1 MSPVRGGH
9 ARPRSERC
17 RLATRAIVMLAAG
30 ALLAA
35 CDAGGDA
42 AGEPAARTET
52 AQQYVQRVQDELVEL
67 SKGLEA
73 AAWVRATYITP
84 DTAVLA
90 TLAKQQYAE
99 WHGRAVAGSLAYADQ
114 DLDPQ
119 TRRALTLLKL
129 GTSEPAPSDPSM
141 RRELAEIST
150 RMTGMYGA
158 GKYCPGDGERC
169 LTLGD
174 FEEILAESRDYDETL
189 EAWVGWRSVSVPMRA
204 DYARYVELVNEGARE
219 LGFSD
224 LGEMW
229 RSGYDMSPA
238 DFEQETSRLW
248 NQVKPLYDALQC
260 HVRAQLA
267 EQYGEDKVP
276 LDGPIPAHLLGN
288 MWSQEWS
295 NVYDLVQPYPGVA
308 ELDVDAS
315 LAAQH
320 YTAEQ
325 MVRSAEQ
332 FYESMGLPALPDTFW
347 ERSLFRKPADRDV
360 VCHASAWGMDGG
372 KDLRIKMCITPHY
385 EDLRTIYHEL
395 GHNYYQRA
403 YSGQP
408 PLFRDGAHAGFHEA
422 IGDTV
427 TLSMTP
433 GYLAEVGLI
442 PSADESE
449 QAVINRQMQQAL
461 DSIAFLP
468 FGKLIDEWRWGV
480 FSGQIAPADYNKAWW
495 ALRTRYQGIAA
506 PVERSERDFDPGA
519 KYHVPANVS
528 YTRYFL
534 ARILQFQFHRALCD
548 AAGFDGPLHACSV
561 YGSKAAGEKFAAMME
576 KGASQ
581 PWQDTLETLTGT
593 REMDASAII
602 EYFQPLM
609 SWLEEQNAG
618 RTCGW

>member
-1 MSPVRGGH
+1 MSSLTGRRGPDVSRAA
-9 ARPRSERC
+9 ARG
-17 RLATRAIVMLAAG
+17 IVVLAAG

-42 AGEPAARTET
+42 AGERKAESET
-52 AQQYVQRVQDELVEL
+52 AQEFVQRVQDELVGL
-67 SKGLEA
+67 SRGLEA
-73 AAWVRATYITP
+73 AAWVRATYITE

-90 TLAKQQYAE
+90 TLAKEQYAE
-99 WHGRAVAGSLAYADQ
+99 WHGRAVAGSLRFAGEE
-114 DLDPQ
+114 LDPQ

-129 GTSEPAPSDPSM
+129 GTSEPAPSDPAR
-141 RRELAEIST
+141 RRELAGIST
-150 RMTGMYGA
+150 RMTGMFGA
-158 GKYCPGDGERC
+158 GKYCPGDGNRC
-169 LTLGD
+169 LALGD
-174 FEEILAESRDYDETL
+174 LEETLAESRDYDETL
-189 EAWVGWRSVSVPMRA
+189 EAWVGWRTVSAPMRT
-204 DYARYVELVNEGARE
+204 DYARYVELVNAGARE

-238 DFEQETSRLW
+238 DFEQETLRLW
-248 NQVKPLYDALQC
+248 SQVQPLYAALQC
-260 HVRAQLA
+260 HVRAKLA
-267 EQYGEDKVP
+267 EHHGEDKVP

-295 NVYDLVQPYPGVA
+295 NIYDLVQPYPGVA
-308 ELDVDAS
+308 ELDVDAA
-315 LAAQH
+315 LAEQH

-332 FYESMGLPALPDTFW
+332 FYQSLGLPALPDTFW

-395 GHNYYQRA
+395 GHNFYQRA
-403 YSGQP
+403 YSRQP

-442 PSADESE
+442 PGADESE
-449 QAVINRQMQQAL
+449 EAVINRQMQQAL

-519 KYHVPANVS
+519 KYHVAANVS

-534 ARILQFQFHRALCD
+534 ARILQFQFHRALCE
-548 AAGFDGPLHACSV
+548 AAGFDGPLHQCSV
-561 YGSKAAGEKFAAMME
+561 YGSKAAGGKFAAMMA

-609 SWLEEQNAG
+609 TWLKEQNAG